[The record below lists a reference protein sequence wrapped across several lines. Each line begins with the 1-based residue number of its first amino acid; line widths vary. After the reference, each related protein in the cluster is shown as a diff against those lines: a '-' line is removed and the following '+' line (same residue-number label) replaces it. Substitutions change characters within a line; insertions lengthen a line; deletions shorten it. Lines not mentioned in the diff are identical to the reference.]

1 MREGM
6 VQRGV
11 TGIFFV
17 VVMLGGLY
25 GGKYSFVILFAIVT
39 GLCLWEFL
47 SLTLQKDSLSNL
59 ARKIFGTIF
68 GLLPFVFISIVQLKW
83 VLQPQDYVPLLAILF
98 FPLMFLSFI
107 FELFT
112 TDKYPFNNIGVI
124 ILGMAYIGIPFALLS
139 FIAFEGEYFYANTI
153 FGLLTMT
160 WANDTGAYLV
170 GSRFG
175 KHKLFARISPKK
187 TWEGTAGGIAVT
199 LLLSLVY
206 GFFFREL
213 TVWNW
218 LVLGFI
224 VSIFGSIGDLV
235 ESMLKRSLDIKDSGS
250 ILPGHGGLLDRFDA
264 FIFLI
269 PFASAY
275 ILWVR

>member
-1 MREGM
+1 MKEGM
-6 VQRGV
+6 AQRGI
-11 TGIFFV
+11 TGAFFV
-17 VVMLGGLY
+17 IVMLGGLY
-25 GGKYSFVILFAIVT
+25 GGKYSFVFLFAVVT

-47 SLTLQKDSLSNL
+47 SLTLEKDDINYFT
-59 ARKIFGTIF
+59 RKIFGLVF
-68 GLLPFVFISIVQLKW
+68 GMLPFVFISIVQLNAI
-83 VLQPQDYVPLLAILF
+83 QNPHDYVPLLAILF
-98 FPLMFLSFI
+98 FPFMFLSFI
-107 FELFT
+107 IELFT
-112 TDKYPFNNIGVI
+112 NSKSPFSNIGVV

-139 FIAFEGEYFYANTI
+139 FIAFEGDYFYANTI

-170 GSRFG
+170 GSKYG
-175 KHKLFARISPKK
+175 KNKLFARISPKK
-187 TWEGTAGGIAVT
+187 TWEGTLGGVAVT
-199 LLLSLVY
+199 LLFALLY
-206 GFFFREL
+206 GYFFREL
-213 TVWNW
+213 TISNW
-218 LVLGFI
+218 LVLGLI

-250 ILPGHGGLLDRFDA
+250 LLPGHGGFLDRFDA